1 MQVRWN
7 AVLYCC
13 LRSSVYRTRKIKCD
27 ETKPFCRKCAKSG
40 RKCDGY
46 PVQTPIRTS
55 SSSRT
60 LLAPGSASTSRAPSP
75 APPDAY
81 AIPFKIPGSQ
91 KDRRLFHYFC
101 VEVSTHLS
109 GYGSLG
115 SSFWSNLVLQCSQH
129 ESVVRQ
135 AVLALSSAYLDY
147 TRKDEDDTVTGTY
160 KSHGVT
166 IGVYKLD
173 WL

>member
-1 MQVRWN
+1 MFH
-7 AVLYCC
+7 
-13 LRSSVYRTRKIKCD
+13 RTRRIKCD

-40 RKCDGY
+40 RQCDGY
-46 PVQTPIRTS
+46 SIQSAISTG

-60 LLAPGSASTSRAPSP
+60 LLVPGSASSSRAPSP

-101 VEVSTHLS
+101 VQVSTHLS

-135 AVLALSSAYLDY
+135 AVIALSSGHLDY
-147 TRKDEDDTVTGTY
+147 MNDEVQTTTGTY
-160 KSHGVT
+160 ISQSLLRSRGRRTGFIPGIK
-166 IGVYKLD
+166 
-173 WL
+173 